1 MQVRTRRYSNE
12 RVVVLGVFGL
22 ATALCVAL
30 EAFREHH
37 YGWIDFR
44 FLLWNLFL
52 AWIPLLLALAVY
64 DGYRRNAPLAVL
76 VPGAVL
82 WLLFLPNAPYLVTDF
97 VHLAPYGPPLWF
109 DGVLL
114 STFAWTGLL
123 LGFVSLYLMHA
134 LVRHRFGARAGWGG
148 AVAVLGLTSVG
159 VYLGRFLQWN
169 SWDVLVRPGSRL
181 AEVAPRLGESAA
193 LAHAFAVMLVL
204 TGLLAASYLA
214 FYVLVGLRA
223 DLPPR
228 RRAG

>member
-1 MQVRTRRYSNE
+1 
-12 RVVVLGVFGL
+12 
-22 ATALCVAL
+22 
-30 EAFREHH
+30 
-37 YGWIDFR
+37 
-44 FLLWNLFL
+44 
-52 AWIPLLLALAVY
+52 
-64 DGYRRNAPLAVL
+64 
-76 VPGAVL
+76 
-82 WLLFLPNAPYLVTDF
+82 
-97 VHLAPYGPPLWF
+97 
-109 DGVLL
+109 
-114 STFAWTGLL
+114 
-123 LGFVSLYLMHA
+123 
-134 LVRHRFGARAGWGG
+134 
-148 AVAVLGLTSVG
+148 VAVLGLTSVG

>member
-1 MQVRTRRYSNE
+1 MAGALGTRGVSLWRGASTSRKRASLVGTMQVRTRRYSNE

-64 DGYRRNAPLAVL
+64 DGYRRDAPLAVL
-76 VPGAVL
+76 APGAVL

-134 LVRHRFGARAGWGG
+134 LVRHRFGARAGWVG
-148 AVAVLGLTSVG
+148 AVRRPRPDERRRLPGPLPPVEQ
-159 VYLGRFLQWN
+159 LGRA
-169 SWDVLVRPGSRL
+169 RP
-181 AEVAPRLGESAA
+181 A
-193 LAHAFAVMLVL
+193 
-204 TGLLAASYLA
+204 
-214 FYVLVGLRA
+214 RA
-223 DLPPR
+223 
-228 RRAG
+228 RA